1 MAEPSWV
8 SDFGQTVDLC
18 ARIREVLLTY
28 SDTHT
33 AVIKELLQN
42 AGTTGEAE
50 ANFRPPAAP
59 AAART
64 PAESM
69 PGASYSR

>member
-28 SDTHT
+28 SEGP

-42 AGTTGEAE
+42 AG
-50 ANFRPPAAP
+50 
-59 AAART
+59 
-64 PAESM
+64 M
-69 PGASYSR
+69 PG